1 MYKCR
6 SIHGVVILCHFA
18 KYGFAVLGFL
28 FCERKIWTMFIEVK
42 NASKEYGKGEN
53 AVRALDNVCF
63 SMEKGE
69 IGVILGASG
78 SGKSTL
84 MNMIGGIDSLDS
96 GSITVDGIEISG
108 FNSKQLVEYRREK
121 IGFVF
126 QFYNLIPNL
135 TSRENIETTKEI
147 AANGGLDLMQVI
159 ESLDITPFANRYPSE
174 LSGGQQQRVAIARAI
189 VKNPALLLCD
199 ELTGALDSKSAKEV
213 LSFIEKVNK
222 TYNTTIL
229 IITHN
234 EEIRRF
240 ADRIIRVKDGRIV
253 LQEKNTNKISVSELD
268 L

>member
-1 MYKCR
+1 
-6 SIHGVVILCHFA
+6 
-18 KYGFAVLGFL
+18 
-28 FCERKIWTMFIEVK
+28 MFIEVK
-42 NASKEYGKGEN
+42 NAVKQYGNGDA

-84 MNMIGGIDSLDS
+84 MNMIGGIDKLDE
-96 GSITVDGIEISG
+96 GFIKVDGVEISG
-108 FNSKQLVEYRREK
+108 YSQKQLVEYRREK

-135 TSRENIETTKEI
+135 TAKENIETTKEI
-147 AANGGLDLMQVI
+147 ATNGGISVDEAI
-159 ESLDITPFANRYPSE
+159 EKLDISPFANRYPAE

-189 VKNPALLLCD
+189 VKKPALLLCD
-199 ELTGALDSKSAKEV
+199 ELTGALDSKSAREV
-213 LSFIEKVNK
+213 LAFIEKINK
-222 TYNTTIL
+222 AYNTTVL

-234 EEIRRF
+234 EEIRCF
-240 ADRIIRVKDGRIV
+240 ADRIIRVKDGKVISN
-253 LQEKNTNKISVSELD
+253 EKNASKISVSELN